1 MEQQNFSEL
10 LKGYPKFEIQTI
22 KTDKNFNK
30 THVVFEGVPNRHKDN
45 SKKMVLITGV
55 DSGDTRFYEF
65 DINDIDR
72 FENVETVVSLNG
84 KAFPVVKIWVKL
96 GVLAF
101 RYEPFVVVDG
111 KDSFNLTI
119 DNFK

>member
-10 LKGYPKFEIQTI
+10 LKDYPKFEIQTI
-22 KTDKNFNK
+22 KTNKDFNK

-45 SKKMVLITGV
+45 SEKMVLIAGV

-65 DINDIDR
+65 YINDVDR
-72 FENVETVVSLNG
+72 FENVETVVTLNG

-96 GVLAF
+96 GALAF

-111 KDSFNLTI
+111 KESFSLSI
-119 DNFK
+119 